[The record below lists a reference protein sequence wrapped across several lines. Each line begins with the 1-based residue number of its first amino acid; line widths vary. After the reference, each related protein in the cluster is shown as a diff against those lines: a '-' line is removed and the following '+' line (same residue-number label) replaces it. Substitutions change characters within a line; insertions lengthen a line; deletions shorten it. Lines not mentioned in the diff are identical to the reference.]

1 MTAQFRESIKI
12 DGKEYGMAS
21 EPLESLIAKEFS
33 GSKEGF
39 PEGYPVLAMT
49 CTANWRGYIGYWV
62 IEDNQLWLVD
72 VKSGDLVDGD
82 DNIYVEVAQNEFKRL
97 DWRKTLFNHQQGNIK
112 ADWFT
117 GQLVI
122 EMGELIEYV
131 HMGYSSQYEKYT
143 LIDIEKGNVISKKTL
158 SGEEYRPNHDYSDLI
173 TNHKKNN

>member
-33 GSKEGF
+33 GGKEGF
-39 PEGYPVLAMT
+39 PEGYPTLYPS
-49 CTANWRGYIGYWV
+49 CTACWRGYTGHWI
-62 IEDNQLWLVD
+62 IEDDQLWLEDMRGSDVD
-72 VKSGDLVDGD
+72 D
-82 DNIYVEVAQNEFKRL
+82 DEKIYVEVAHNELKLL

-112 ADWFT
+112 ADWFS

-131 HMGYSSQYEKYT
+131 HMGYSSQYEKYM
-143 LIDIEKGNVISKKTL
+143 LIDIEKGNVISKKTI
-158 SGEEYRPNHDYSDLI
+158 SGEEYRPNQDYVDVI
-173 TNHKKNN
+173 INHQDKK